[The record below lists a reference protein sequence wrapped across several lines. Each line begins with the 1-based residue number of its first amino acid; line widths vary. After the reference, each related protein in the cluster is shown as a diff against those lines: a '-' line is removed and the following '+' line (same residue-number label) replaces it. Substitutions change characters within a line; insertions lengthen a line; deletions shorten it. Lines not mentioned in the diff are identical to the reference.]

1 MEKREPFY
9 TVGGNANWCSH
20 YGKQYEAFLNTK
32 NRTIMWYS
40 NFTSGYISGKD
51 ENTNLK
57 RYDLPSVHSNT
68 IYNRQDMEATQV
80 AISRWLD

>member
-1 MEKREPFY
+1 MAKREPFY

-20 YGKQYEAFLNTK
+20 YGKQYEAFLKAK
-32 NRTIMWYS
+32 NRIIMWYS
-40 NFTSGYISGKD
+40 NFTSGYISGKN

-57 RYDLPSVHSNT
+57 RYALPSVHSNT

-80 AISRWLD
+80 SINRWLD